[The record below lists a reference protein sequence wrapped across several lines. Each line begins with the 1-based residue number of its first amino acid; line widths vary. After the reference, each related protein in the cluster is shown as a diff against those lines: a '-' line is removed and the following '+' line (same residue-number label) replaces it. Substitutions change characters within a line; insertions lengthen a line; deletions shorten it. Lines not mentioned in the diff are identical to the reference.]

1 MTDNYLVIRL
11 CSTSAV
17 DAIHSVF
24 KGAGTCAGAVGA
36 QRAGQTISSGKAH
49 IDVVLSK
56 AIFGGGPGATE
67 AASCVPGP
75 PGPVTRRQSSS
86 GC

>member
-56 AIFGGGPGATE
+56 AIFGGVQVRLKQPAVFQGHRA
-67 AASCVPGP
+67 
-75 PGPVTRRQSSS
+75 Q
-86 GC
+86 